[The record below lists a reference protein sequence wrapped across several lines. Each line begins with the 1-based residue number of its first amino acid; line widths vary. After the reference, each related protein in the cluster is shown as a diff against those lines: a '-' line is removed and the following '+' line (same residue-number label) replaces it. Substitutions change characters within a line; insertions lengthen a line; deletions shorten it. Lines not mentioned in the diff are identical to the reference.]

1 MVAGKMSTPLGRVLG
16 LGPAKSGTEHFWRQ
30 RLTAVANVPLS
41 IAFVFIVVALLGRN
55 HAAVVQILG
64 SPLVAVIMLLFIM
77 SITTHMRI
85 GMQVI
90 IEDYVHDEGH
100 KFFLLMAN
108 TFFAFAVG
116 LASAF
121 AILMLSFKV

>member
-1 MVAGKMSTPLGRVLG
+1 MVAGKMSTPLARVRG
-16 LGPAKSGTEHFWRQ
+16 LGSAKSGTEQFWRQ

-41 IAFVFIVVALLGRN
+41 IAFVFIVIGLLGRN

-64 SPLVAVIMLLFIM
+64 SPLVAVIMLLFIL

-100 KFFLLMAN
+100 KFFLLIAN

-121 AILMLSFKV
+121 AILTLSFKV

>member
-1 MVAGKMSTPLGRVLG
+1 MVAGKMSTPLAHVRG
-16 LGPAKSGTEHFWRQ
+16 LGAARSGTGHFWRQ
-30 RLTAVANVPLS
+30 RLTAVANVPLV
-41 IAFVFIVVALLGRN
+41 IGFVFIVVGLLGRN

-64 SPLVAVIMLLFIM
+64 SPLVAVVMLLFIL

-90 IEDYVHDEGH
+90 IEDYVHDETA
-100 KFFLLMAN
+100 KLALLMAN
-108 TFFAFAVG
+108 TFFAVAVG

>member
-1 MVAGKMSTPLGRVLG
+1 M
-16 LGPAKSGTEHFWRQ
+16 
-30 RLTAVANVPLS
+30 ANVPL
-41 IAFVFIVVALLGRN
+41 IIGFVFIVVGLLGRN

-64 SPLVAVIMLLFIM
+64 SPLVAVVMLLFIL
-77 SITTHMRI
+77 SVTTHMRI

-90 IEDYVHDEGH
+90 IEDYVHDETA
-100 KFFLLMAN
+100 KLALLMAN
-108 TFFAFAVG
+108 TFFTVAVG

>member
-16 LGPAKSGTEHFWRQ
+16 LGAARSGTEQFWRQ
-30 RLTAVANVPLS
+30 RLTAVANVPLV
-41 IAFVFIVVALLGRN
+41 IAFVFIVVGLLGRN

-64 SPLVAVIMLLFIM
+64 SPLIAIIMLLFIM
-77 SITTHMRI
+77 SVTMHMRI

-100 KFFLLMAN
+100 KLVLLMAN
-108 TFFAFAVG
+108 TFFTVAVG